1 MHRTSRRKIQ
11 ITAMPA
17 IHSAVVIAIF
27 LTVES
32 GDEVVGV
39 HLFVSAFATGLRFNL
54 FIGIWDANGTIR
66 DSASADIDVE
76 IEDIVGFGGHRII
89 CLILLFD
96 VFRRSHSQLLR
107 LCFLVM
113 FHVLLFIFSPW
124 VAEGFSLGTLLKMIP
139 FTLVPKSLNNTD
151 FLFDKL
157 FYHFMGLSES
167 SCSHRDLK
175 SSWSLGLWRCLR
187 RLRASVPLQSSSVWE
202 CHPVRNCVP
211 LFQWLWGFYLLIGVQ
226 DCINFGC
233 NVLDAVVLGGACSAR
248 PRLWMAWTSSKSH
261 GR

>member
-1 MHRTSRRKIQ
+1 
-11 ITAMPA
+11 MPA

-96 VFRRSHSQLLR
+96 VFRRSHIPEQYGLPVRQALL
-107 LCFLVM
+107 
-113 FHVLLFIFSPW
+113 
-124 VAEGFSLGTLLKMIP
+124 SLYGP
-139 FTLVPKSLNNTD
+139 
-151 FLFDKL
+151 
-157 FYHFMGLSES
+157 
-167 SCSHRDLK
+167 
-175 SSWSLGLWRCLR
+175 LGEQ
-187 RLRASVPLQSSSVWE
+187 LQS
-202 CHPVRNCVP
+202 
-211 LFQWLWGFYLLIGVQ
+211 QGFEVFVVAWAVEMPETPA
-226 DCINFGC
+226 CFR
-233 NVLDAVVLGGACSAR
+233 AASVVLGMGVS
-248 PRLWMAWTSSKSH
+248 P
-261 GR
+261 G